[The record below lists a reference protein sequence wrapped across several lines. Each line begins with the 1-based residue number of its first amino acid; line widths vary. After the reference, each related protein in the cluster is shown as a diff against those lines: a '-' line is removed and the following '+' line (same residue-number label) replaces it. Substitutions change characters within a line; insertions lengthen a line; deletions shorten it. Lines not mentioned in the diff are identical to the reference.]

1 MPRRPSNHSAA
12 GVIVLRSEFRP
23 GSLPGLFRRSVSQS
37 EKTGEGV
44 ATNQTALRCLG
55 MRHLLQKLRTCFG
68 HIRPK
73 TLADE
78 QKAIPVVTVSAY
90 RGDLALKHDRAQ
102 HRRYTAHFEDL
113 QN

>member
-1 MPRRPSNHSAA
+1 M
-12 GVIVLRSEFRP
+12 
-23 GSLPGLFRRSVSQS
+23 PGLFRFGVSKS
-37 EKTGEGV
+37 KTFCAGV
-44 ATNQTALRCLG
+44 ATKLAALRCLG
-55 MRHLLQKLRTCFG
+55 MRQLMQKLRTSFG
-68 HIRPK
+68 HVRPK

-78 QKAIPVVTVSAY
+78 QKAIPVVTVAAY